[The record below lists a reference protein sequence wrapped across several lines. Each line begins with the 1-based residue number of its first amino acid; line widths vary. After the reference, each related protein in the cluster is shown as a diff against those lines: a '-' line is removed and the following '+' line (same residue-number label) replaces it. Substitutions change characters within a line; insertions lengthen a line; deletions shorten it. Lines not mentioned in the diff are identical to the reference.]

1 MPRADQA
8 GCQVKTLIAIILV
21 ALVAGCSSTQKIVEK
36 PVMVERQKLL
46 VPEVQPVE
54 QINLEWTV
62 LTKENFE
69 ARVREIE
76 EQGGQFVV
84 FALTPQGYQ
93 NLSINVAELR
103 RYIIQQRSI
112 LVAYK
117 EYYDKPPEAPKP
129 PLAED
134 KPFWKLW

>member
-1 MPRADQA
+1 
-8 GCQVKTLIAIILV
+8 
-21 ALVAGCSSTQKIVEK
+21 
-36 PVMVERQKLL
+36 MVERQKLL

-69 ARVREIE
+69 ARVRDIE